1 MQSSAAAAQVN
12 RILPGIS
19 CFAWNKD
26 CSKIA
31 ICPTNREIWV
41 FKTNNTADI
50 SKWERVQILK
60 EVRPNMLNGN
70 AALEPCELIG
80 LESSD

>member
-1 MQSSAAAAQVN
+1 MQSSVPN

-31 ICPTNREIWV
+31 ICPTTSEIWI
-41 FKTNNTADI
+41 FKTNKTADI
-50 SKWERVQILK
+50 SKWERIQVLK
-60 EVRPNMLNGN
+60 EVSFVCLF
-70 AALEPCELIG
+70 LI
-80 LESSD
+80 

>member
-1 MQSSAAAAQVN
+1 MQAAQVN

-31 ICPTNREIWV
+31 ICPTTREIWI
-41 FKTNNTADI
+41 FKTNMTADI
-50 SKWERVQILK
+50 SKWERIQILK
-60 EVRPNMLNGN
+60 EVTITRLFDFTI
-70 AALEPCELIG
+70 A
-80 LESSD
+80 S

>member
-1 MQSSAAAAQVN
+1 MQSSQSQVN

-19 CFAWNKD
+19 SFAWNKD

-31 ICPTNREIWV
+31 ICPTSTEIWI
-41 FKTNNTADI
+41 FKTNSTADI

-60 EVRPNMLNGN
+60 EV
-70 AALEPCELIG
+70 
-80 LESSD
+80 S